1 MHGCNTLP
9 AKFST
14 DARAILSLVAVA
26 VLLKV
31 IVLLQHPILARDGI
45 HHIKLAHEL
54 SSRSWTTV
62 LQEQPFHPGYGFTL
76 LVTSIIFDA
85 ISPGPLTP
93 SEWQWCAHISSSL
106 AGILLVLPLYGLA
119 RCFYSVRTAWL
130 GCLCF
135 LILPTVVQVTTDALT
150 ESWYL
155 LFTLSALWAL
165 VHGVRSQRSSWFV
178 LAGLFAGTGYLV
190 RVEAIIIPAT
200 FVVFVLVWRSKLES
214 WLPTGSSLRNLAILL
229 ACFFLPPLPYMMAIG
244 KISNRPAVQTMAQA
258 ETTGNHQGSIL
269 LPRDLRLGGSL
280 ALPPLA
286 DVSNA
291 LLASQRLQDGV
302 NGLRITSIQV
312 LDALEVV
319 VQAHMRAG
327 NYFLWPLAALGLWL
341 QLRYRRMD
349 TGIALLLILLTLH
362 SIMLGRL
369 ALTSGYTSERHTLL
383 AVALSSFAAAVG
395 MIAMHNW
402 VKRVMPW
409 LWDHRRV
416 HTTIGLLLLL
426 VLCVP
431 SAIRPLHHSQESH
444 RQAGLWLR
452 KQMKYHRDQLV
463 DPYGWATFYAGLA
476 FSPKVTNRPDPRFTF
491 GVIDPRDNDLNRIRE
506 WTEAKLTE
514 RVEGIFH
521 FAPAP
526 AVWNWPTV
534 DKPKLIIRQR
544 NDGEGLKDVFTF

>member
-14 DARAILSLVAVA
+14 DARAIVSLVAIA
-26 VLLKV
+26 ILLKV

-45 HHIKLAHEL
+45 HHIKLAHDL

-76 LVTSIIFDA
+76 LVTSIIFEA

-106 AGILLVLPLYGLA
+106 AGILLVLPLYGLG
-119 RCFYSVRTAWL
+119 RCFYSLRTAWL

-155 LFTLSALWAL
+155 LFALSALWAL

-214 WLPTGSSLRNLAILL
+214 WLPTGASLRNLAILL

-258 ETTGNHQGSIL
+258 ETPTMVMS
-269 LPRDLRLGGSL
+269 D
-280 ALPPLA
+280 
-286 DVSNA
+286 A

-341 QLRYRRMD
+341 QLRYRRME
-349 TGIALLLILLTLH
+349 TGIALLLILFTLH

-395 MIAMHNW
+395 MIAIHNW
-402 VKRVMPW
+402 VKRVVPW
-409 LWDHRRV
+409 MWDHRRI
-416 HTTIGLLLLL
+416 HNAIGLVLLMA
-426 VLCVP
+426 LCLP
-431 SAIRPLHHSQESH
+431 PAIRPLHHSQESH

-463 DPYGWATFYAGLA
+463 DPYGWATFYAGLSFA
-476 FSPKVTNRPDPRFTF
+476 PKVSHRDDPRYTF
-491 GVIDPRDNDLNRIRE
+491 GIIDPRDNDLNRIRE
-506 WTEAKLTE
+506 WKEADLLNQFPIWQWPA
-514 RVEGIFH
+514 EG
-521 FAPAP
+521 
-526 AVWNWPTV
+526 N
-534 DKPKLIIRQR
+534 PKLMIRYKIEC
-544 NDGEGLKDVFTF
+544 DGFGIPFTF